1 MDKKTVVIILSCL
14 IVLPTLLLVAPY
26 LFIVALLVG
35 MIIFKL
41 KFPQIKGAVGEAYV
55 NRILSQLGT
64 NYTIYHD
71 LYIPNDKDGT
81 TQIDHVVTSPF
92 GIFVIETKHYE
103 GWIFGKENQK
113 YWTQVIYKRKEKLFN
128 PIWQNRAHVQA
139 LKTYLDKEGEDYFHS
154 IIVFST
160 NSTFK
165 FDTPFTSATVIQF
178 PQLLSEIKQ
187 RNVQSISGLDLR
199 AVDKAL
205 EQVVITDKQEKR
217 QVKRKHVEVIKENK
231 VNQGKQEV
239 QAVHDKICPKCGG
252 QLSVRS
258 GKFGSFLGCS
268 NYPKCRYTNK
278 VS

>member
-1 MDKKTVVIILSCL
+1 MNKKVVIIIITCL
-14 IVLPTLLLVAPY
+14 IVLPPLLLLAPY

-35 MIIFKL
+35 MVIFKL

-71 LYIPNDKDGT
+71 LYIPNDKGGT

-128 PIWQNRAHVQA
+128 PIWQNRAHVEA
-139 LKTYLDKEGEDYFHS
+139 LKTYLDKEDKGYFHS

-165 FDTPFTSATVIQF
+165 FDMSFTSAVVIQF

-187 RNVQSISGLDLR
+187 RNAQSISGLELR
-199 AVDKAL
+199 AIDKAL

-217 QVKRKHVEVIKENK
+217 QVKRKHVEVIKNNRANER
-231 VNQGKQEV
+231 KQEV
-239 QAVHDKICPKCGG
+239 HDNICPKCGG

-258 GKFGSFLGCS
+258 GEFGSFLGCS